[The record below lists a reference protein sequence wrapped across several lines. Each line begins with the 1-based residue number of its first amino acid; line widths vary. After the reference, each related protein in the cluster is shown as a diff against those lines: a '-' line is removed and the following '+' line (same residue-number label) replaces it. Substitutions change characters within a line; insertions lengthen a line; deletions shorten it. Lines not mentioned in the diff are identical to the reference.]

1 LKPISKAA
9 TGPKP
14 KKKHAAKQAREE
26 LAAQARS
33 KIEAQDPFSRANL
46 RKLALRLGIPLL
58 LGWGVAIALSGWI
71 PKAIAGGATLLIG
84 GLAAYVLYF
93 ARKSRAVADIVRSAD
108 DAEGRK
114 QALDK
119 LDSQFKRGDTAAT
132 FAKAQ
137 LQLQDDPRAALTT
150 LEAIKLDKV
159 MAPVADEARCQRAM
173 IHLMLGE
180 TAEARQLADQ
190 VDLSR
195 HKEPKTRA
203 ALAAIVGEAWA
214 RSGQAK
220 KAAELLEKIDANDE
234 IYQDVRPQLFRSLA
248 FAYAWSNQTS
258 LMKKQ
263 LRKLGS
269 INQQLL
275 MGFITKKKNP
285 MGVNPRGVHP
295 ALEKEALSMVMRSG
309 AVARKMQVRRM

>member
-1 LKPISKAA
+1 LKSINKAA
-9 TGPKP
+9 SGPKP
-14 KKKHAAKQAREE
+14 KKKQAAKQARDD
-26 LAAQARS
+26 LAAQARA
-33 KIEAQDPFSRANL
+33 KIETQDPFSTANL
-46 RKLALRLGIPLL
+46 RKLGLRLGIPML
-58 LGWGVAIALSGWI
+58 LGWAVAIAITGWI
-71 PKAIAGGATLLIG
+71 PKAIAGGATLLIA

-93 ARKSRAVADIVRSAD
+93 ARKSKAVADIVRSAD
-108 DAEGRK
+108 DADSRK

-119 LDSQFKRGDTAAT
+119 LDAEFKRGDTAAT

-137 LQLQDDPRAALTT
+137 LQLQDDPRAALAT
-150 LEAIKLDKV
+150 LETIKLDKV
-159 MAPVADEARCQRAM
+159 MAPVADETRCQRAM

-180 TAEARQLADQ
+180 TADARVLADQ
-190 VDLSR
+190 VDLAR

-220 KAAELLEKIDANDE
+220 KAADLLEKIDANDE

-248 FAYAWSNQTS
+248 FAYAWTNQTS

-285 MGVNPRGVHP
+285 MGVNPSGVHP
-295 ALEKEALSMVMRSG
+295 LLEKEALGMVMRSG
-309 AVARKMQVRRM
+309 AVPRKMQVRRM

>member
-1 LKPISKAA
+1 LKPTTKAA
-9 TGPKP
+9 SGTKP
-14 KKKHAAKQAREE
+14 KKKQAAKQARDE
-26 LAAQARS
+26 LAAKARAR
-33 KIEAQDPFSRANL
+33 IEPQDPFSGPNL
-46 RKLALRLGIPLL
+46 RKLGLRLGIPLL
-58 LGWGVAIALSGWI
+58 LGWIVAIAIPGWI
-71 PKAIAGGATLLIG
+71 AMAVAAAVTLLIA
-84 GLAAYVLYF
+84 GLAAYVLRF

-108 DAEGRK
+108 DAESRK
-114 QALDK
+114 EALEK
-119 LDSQFKRGDTAAT
+119 LQSGFKPGDTAAT

-137 LQLQDDPRAALTT
+137 LQLQDDPRAALAT
-150 LEAIKLDKV
+150 LETVKLDKV

-180 TAEARQLADQ
+180 TADARMLCDQ
-190 VDLSR
+190 VDLGR
-195 HKEPKTRA
+195 HKEPKARA

-220 KAAELLEKIDANDE
+220 KAAELLEKIDPHDA
-234 IYQDVRPQLFRSLA
+234 IYEDVRPQLFRSLA

-309 AVARKMQVRRM
+309 AVPRKMQVRRM